1 MSTSHDHR
9 VIGPSRLEEVAEGVF
24 AYIQPDGSWMI
35 NNTGFLPARDGV
47 TAIDAC
53 STERRTRDFLETV
66 KAVTRRPVRTLVN
79 THHHPDH
86 TAGNGLFAQATIV
99 AHDNAR
105 PEMRALGLPHNS
117 GVWTDVDYGDLQLT
131 LPFLT
136 FADRLTLWADEL
148 RCELLFAGQ
157 PAHTNNDIVVWIP
170 ERSVLFAGDLLFNGG
185 TPFLLSGSVSGA
197 AEVLETFVRPLGAR
211 TIVPGH
217 GPVAGP
223 EIIDEVLGYL
233 QFVTETAAGGR
244 AAGLTPLDAARDCDL
259 GRYAGWSDPER
270 IVGNL
275 HRAYADLAAA
285 EPEGTGP
292 ADSTSPPRGAV
303 DFPGALA
310 DMVTYNG
317 GRPLTCL
324 A

>member
-1 MSTSHDHR
+1 MSVGTHPDVS
-9 VIGPSRLEEVAEGVF
+9 VPGRLAEVADGVF
-24 AYIQPDGSWMI
+24 AYVQSDGSWMI
-35 NNTGFLPARDGV
+35 NNTGFLVAGDGV
-47 TAIDAC
+47 TAVDAC
-53 STERRTRDFLETV
+53 STERRTRAFLDTV
-66 KAVTRRPVRTLVN
+66 GGVTRLPVRTLVN

-86 TAGNGLFAQATIV
+86 TAGNGLFTGATIV

-105 PEMRALGLPHNS
+105 EEMRKLGVPRNT
-117 GVWTDVDYGDLQLT
+117 GIWTDIEFGDLRLA

-157 PAHTNNDIVVWIP
+157 PAHTTNDIVAWIP
-170 ERSVLFAGDLLFNGG
+170 ERSVLFSGDLLFNGG
-185 TPFLLSGSVSGA
+185 TPFLLSGSVLGA
-197 AEVLETFVRPLGAR
+197 IDVLEKFLKPLGAR

-217 GPVAGP
+217 GPATGP

-233 QFVTETAAGGR
+233 YFVKDVAERGR
-244 AAGLTPLDAARDCDL
+244 AAGLSPLDAARGTDL
-259 GRYAGWSDPER
+259 GRYAQWSDTER

-275 HRAYADLAAA
+275 HRAYADLSGNV
-285 EPEGTGP
+285 EQRGGP
-292 ADSTSPPRGAV
+292 VNG
-303 DFPGALA
+303 PGALA

-317 GRPLTCL
+317 GQPLTCL